1 MYEAAL
7 FDMDGLLLD
16 TERQYMAAFREVAA
30 DIGLRDAAFVDRTFT
45 SLIGLRL
52 ADSLPI
58 LEKAL
63 GPQIDLQDF
72 NRSWDERIAMKR
84 EEDMPVKA
92 GVVTL
97 LEQLKSQGTSAVV
110 ATSTGT
116 AKAKHHLEKA
126 GIGHFFANVIGG
138 DQVENGKPAPDIYLK
153 AAISIGAD
161 VTRCAAF
168 EDSNTGIQA
177 AFHSGARAVQVPDIA
192 APTSEIRS
200 LGHHIALDILT
211 GARDIGLI
219 K

>member
-16 TERQYMAAFREVAA
+16 TERQYQAAFRVVMSGF
-30 DIGLRDAAFVDRTFT
+30 DINDAEFVDRTFA

-58 LEKAL
+58 LEEAL
-63 GPQIDLQDF
+63 GPNVDLDEF

-84 EEDMPVKA
+84 EEDIPVKS
-92 GVVTL
+92 GVVAL
-97 LEQLKSQGTSAVV
+97 LEQLKSQGTPAVV

-116 AKAKHHLEKA
+116 EKAKHHLAKA
-126 GIGHFFANVIGG
+126 GIGHFFENVIGG
-138 DQVENGKPAPDIYLK
+138 DLVANGKPAPDIYLK
-153 AAISIGAD
+153 AAASIGAAI
-161 VTRCAAF
+161 TRCAAF

-192 APTSEIRS
+192 DPAPEIRA
-200 LGHHIALDILT
+200 LGHHIAPDILA
-211 GARDIGLI
+211 GARFICLI
-219 K
+219 D